1 MVNSMGKFILGGA
14 LWTLLVALGAGMFPE
29 ILGASSVLTVL
40 VVAAGWLVA
49 GLIVPR
55 GGESDDSW
63 GGGGHCC
70 QERALIDEF
79 TGLLDE
85 CVRQC
90 AVQQRA
96 DRTT

>member
-49 GLIVPR
+49 GLIVPWR
-55 GGESDDSW
+55 R
-63 GGGGHCC
+63 
-70 QERALIDEF
+70 ER
-79 TGLLDE
+79 
-85 CVRQC
+85 
-90 AVQQRA
+90 
-96 DRTT
+96 